1 MTSDFKKSGLTLWTS
16 DNQKTCRIK
25 HLDTHVEV
33 DAKSKDPV
41 VTSGGVTIDYA
52 SVVFK
57 QPLGYNYATSDGLAH
72 LDQDVFASVRSNHA
86 QILANK
92 NISDFGIASLNAD
105 LAAENVAR
113 IAADA
118 TLTSSLN
125 AEISRSTS
133 EETRIEAKVD
143 QEVVDRIALGVQ
155 VNAKIDSQ
163 IAQEITDRESGDA
176 TNSSLIN
183 AERVRALAAELSLQ
197 NQITSV
203 LSNTD
208 PAALDS
214 LSELLAK
221 MTADNLT
228 LTNLINSLDARLVTA
243 ETTLSNHLD
252 D

>member
-1 MTSDFKKSGLTLWTS
+1 MIIRL
-16 DNQKTCRIK
+16 
-25 HLDTHVEV
+25 
-33 DAKSKDPV
+33 
-41 VTSGGVTIDYA
+41 
-52 SVVFK
+52 SV
-57 QPLGYNYATSDGLAH
+57 P
-72 LDQDVFASVRSNHA
+72 
-86 QILANK
+86 
-92 NISDFGIASLNAD
+92 
-105 LAAENVAR
+105 
-113 IAADA
+113 
-118 TLTSSLN
+118 
-125 AEISRSTS
+125 TS

-143 QEVVDRIALGVQ
+143 QEITDRVNLGIQ

>member
-1 MTSDFKKSGLTLWTS
+1 MIIRL
-16 DNQKTCRIK
+16 
-25 HLDTHVEV
+25 
-33 DAKSKDPV
+33 
-41 VTSGGVTIDYA
+41 
-52 SVVFK
+52 SV
-57 QPLGYNYATSDGLAH
+57 P
-72 LDQDVFASVRSNHA
+72 
-86 QILANK
+86 
-92 NISDFGIASLNAD
+92 
-105 LAAENVAR
+105 
-113 IAADA
+113 
-118 TLTSSLN
+118 
-125 AEISRSTS
+125 TS

-143 QEVVDRIALGVQ
+143 QEITDRVNLGIQ

-176 TNSSLIN
+176 TISSLIDS
-183 AERVRALAAELSLQ
+183 ERIRALAAEFGLQ